1 MGHVSEDLSEQKAA
15 VLLNLKAALGSAQ
28 QRGYTEEQQAL
39 HLQKRRQR
47 KHPFHFDPIHV
58 SRAKQ
63 QQTDR
68 SHPHA
73 SFPLLEKCLF
83 PSRIL
88 QLLKPL
94 REGGSQDFLI
104 VAIVVLW

>member
-28 QRGYTEEQQAL
+28 QRGCTGEQQAL
-39 HLQKRRQR
+39 HLQKRRRR
-47 KHPFHFDPIHV
+47 KDPFHFDPIHV

-73 SFPLLEKCLF
+73 SFPLLEHAHITASETLE
-83 PSRIL
+83 RRRRL
-88 QLLKPL
+88 TGQ
-94 REGGSQDFLI
+94 RHRG
-104 VAIVVLW
+104 